1 MKINKTADVSD
12 VHVGDLVNFTITVK
26 NHGKSNA
33 TGIVITDV
41 LDDAFEFVGANGTF
55 TRDGQTIVWTVPR
68 IASEGV
74 YEVVVS
80 VRALTNG
87 TFENI
92 AHVNCSEE
100 GTVKNS
106 TSTVTVAPKVNL
118 TVVKTADVDVVPVG
132 LDVTFTINVTNYGPS
147 NATDVVITDVVPS
160 GFEFVS
166 SSVGDYNETS
176 GVLIVPLIKAGD
188 SYVFTITLKAIANST
203 LTNVVNVTCNE
214 NKNVVSNS
222 SNVTAENVVNLTV
235 VKVADSDDATIGD
248 EITFTITVTNNGP
261 SDATNVTVVD
271 VLDVDGFELVDG
283 DLVTVIDF
291 LASGNSTDVVIKVR
305 TKTNGTHVNVV
316 DVSCAENTTV
326 KSANASVHVYNTDLK
341 INKTTETNN
350 VSVNDLVNFTIVVK
364 NHGKSNATNVNI
376 TDVLDD
382 AFEFVGANGTF
393 TRDGQTIVWTVPS
406 LASEGIY
413 EVVVTVRAL
422 TNGTFENTAH
432 VNCSEEGT
440 VKNSTVTVVVVSS
453 VQPTPVINLTV
464 VKVADSYEVKLGDE
478 IIFTINVTNH
488 GPSNATNVVVEDVL
502 PDGFEL
508 ISGDTKVIID
518 SLSTGESKVIT
529 IKVKATNTGN
539 LTNVASAYADENTTP
554 VKSNVTVL
562 VTNPQLSVNKTAN
575 DEFVYAGDKTSFT
588 ITITNT
594 GDVVLNNV
602 TLDENIPE
610 GLIYDSF
617 IGSNWTNEGTT
628 FLYNGSL
635 GVGDSIELIIVVNTT
650 KSGTFESIST
660 VDSDKVHNIVVDASV
675 IVYTPNITV
684 REISN
689 NPLVYV
695 GDSVSF
701 TVVVT
706 NVGDCELTGIY
717 TVNNFPDG
725 LIYTKYEGASWNKL
739 TRGLLGVDTSGWTQE
754 GNKFSYSG
762 TLQPGESANYTL
774 FFDTTVEGV
783 FTPEVIANSNEVGGT
798 YSNNTTVVISHGPI
812 PVHPSMTVT
821 KVANVTSVNVGELV
835 SFKITVKNTG
845 DCDLGGIFVIE
856 KAPKGLKFVSFEGD
870 GWTKVGDK
878 FIYAGILAPQ
888 KSASFIVVF
897 NATIAGNVTN
907 VVIAGSNMTAN
918 VTSSVDVE
926 IVNKTEPTPH
936 PTPESGKPVTQY
948 VDKHATGNPIILLL
962 LVILAIIPI
971 RIRKK

>member
-1 MKINKTADVSD
+1 M
-12 VHVGDLVNFTITVK
+12 
-26 NHGKSNA
+26 
-33 TGIVITDV
+33 
-41 LDDAFEFVGANGTF
+41 
-55 TRDGQTIVWTVPR
+55 
-68 IASEGV
+68 
-74 YEVVVS
+74 
-80 VRALTNG
+80 
-87 TFENI
+87 
-92 AHVNCSEE
+92 
-100 GTVKNS
+100 
-106 TSTVTVAPKVNL
+106 
-118 TVVKTADVDVVPVG
+118 
-132 LDVTFTINVTNYGPS
+132 
-147 NATDVVITDVVPS
+147 
-160 GFEFVS
+160 
-166 SSVGDYNETS
+166 
-176 GVLIVPLIKAGD
+176 
-188 SYVFTITLKAIANST
+188 
-203 LTNVVNVTCNE
+203 
-214 NKNVVSNS
+214 
-222 SNVTAENVVNLTV
+222 VNLTV

-248 EITFTITVTNNGP
+248 EITFTITVTNNGL
-261 SDATNVTVVD
+261 SDATNIRVID
-271 VLDVDGFELVDG
+271 VLDKDGFELVDG
-283 DLVTVIDF
+283 DLETVIDY
-291 LASGNSTDVVIKVR
+291 LASGNSCDVVIKVR
-305 TKTNGTHVNVV
+305 TKTNGTYVNIV

-350 VSVNDLVNFTIVVK
+350 VTVNDLVNFTIVVK

-393 TRDGQTIVWTVPS
+393 TRDGQTIVWTIPS
-406 LASEGIY
+406 MVSEGIY
-413 EVVVTVRAL
+413 EVVLTVRAL

-432 VNCSEEGT
+432 VNCSEDGT

-488 GPSNATNVVVEDVL
+488 GPSDATNVVVEDVL

-508 ISGDTKVIID
+508 ISGDTKVVID
-518 SLSTGESKVIT
+518 SLKSGESKVIT
-529 IKVKATNTGN
+529 IKVKATDTGN
-539 LTNVASAYADENTTP
+539 ITNVVSAYADENTTP

-562 VTNPQLSVNKTAN
+562 VTNPQLSLNKTAN
-575 DEFVYAGDKTSFT
+575 DKFVYAGDKTSFT

-594 GDVVLNNV
+594 GDTVITDITV
-602 TLDENIPE
+602 DELIPD

-617 IGSNWTNEGTT
+617 IGSNWTNEGTK
-628 FLYNGSL
+628 FLFNGSL

-650 KSGTFESIST
+650 KSGTFESVST
-660 VDSDKVHNIVVDASV
+660 VNSDKIYHLVAGADV

-689 NPLVYV
+689 NPLAGV
-695 GDSVSF
+695 GERVSF

-725 LIYTKYEGASWNKL
+725 LIYKGYEGASWNKL
-739 TRGLLGVDTSGWTQE
+739 TRGLLGAEASGWTQD
-754 GNKFSYSG
+754 GNKFLYSG

-774 FFDTTVEGV
+774 YFDTTVEGV
-783 FTPEVIANSNEVGGT
+783 FTPEVIANSNEVGGA
-798 YSNNTTVVISHGPI
+798 YSNNTTVVVGPE
-812 PVHPSMTVT
+812 PVPHPNMTVT
-821 KVANVTSVNVGELV
+821 KVANVTSVYVGELV

-845 DCDLGGIFVIE
+845 DCDLEGIFVIE

-888 KSASFIVVF
+888 KSASFTVVF